1 MAQKAWHS
9 AATMDTRAAARG
21 DWLKSMSNHV
31 ATALLAYT
39 GVLIFLTMGA
49 IQKVGG
55 MGMGLFALVVL
66 VAFIIPMFRNFE
78 RRWERKVAGSDDAVL
93 AGEFRRQTM
102 LLWLL
107 ALGLPFGVTALAMAL
122 FAAG

>member
-9 AATMDTRAAARG
+9 AATMDTRTSARG

-55 MGMGLFALVVL
+55 MGMGPCMIVY
-66 VAFIIPMFRNFE
+66 IH
-78 RRWERKVAGSDDAVL
+78 
-93 AGEFRRQTM
+93 T
-102 LLWLL
+102 
-107 ALGLPFGVTALAMAL
+107 
-122 FAAG
+122 